1 MDSKGLFT
9 QSELTVIN
17 VWNASC
23 TSCAKEMGMLKSLSH
38 QLYPAAEFRGIQ
50 PVIPSSGSLCRRSS
64 GRLYRR
70 LRVLI
75 TAGSCSETM
84 DTLLT
89 QESDAVSS
97 RAAPPSSFISIL
109 SVILQ
114 MSQTSSSS
122 PARRN
127 QPSLHNL
134 FRLPQSPLPFL
145 PRTSYAALG
154 RLRHT
159 LVRPRQECQTVWPA

>member
-23 TSCAKEMGMLKSLSH
+23 AKEMGMLESLSH
-38 QLYPAAEFRGIQ
+38 QLYPAAGFRDIQ

-97 RAAPPSSFISIL
+97 RAAPPSSIISIL

-154 RLRHT
+154 RLRHI
-159 LVRPRQECQTVWPA
+159 LVRPRPECQTVWPA